1 MPRYYAGIGSR
12 DITDAER
19 ETILELAGVMAKK
32 DFIVYSGNAPG
43 SDVTFQEGSGG
54 NCVIFLPWNGF
65 GLDLY
70 HYKQNS
76 KAYYIVGDSKEGL
89 ESTRKYHPNY
99 YILSRGA
106 KALMNRNHHQVFGYD
121 IYPKVEFVVCCADP
135 KKSGHVSGGTGQA
148 VRIALDNN
156 IPVVNIRTS
165 GWRQE
170 LSNLI

>member
-1 MPRYYAGIGSR
+1 MPRYYAGIGTR
-12 DITDAER
+12 EITPDEH
-19 ETILELAGVMAKK
+19 ETIIDLAGVMASK

-43 SDVTFQEGSGG
+43 SDITFQEGSNGQ
-54 NCVIFLPWNGF
+54 CVIFLPWNGF
-65 GLDLY
+65 NQEMYNYRNSLA
-70 HYKQNS
+70 HYV
-76 KAYYIVGDSKEGL
+76 VGDSKDGL

-121 IYPKVEFVVCCADP
+121 IYPKVDFIVCCADP
-135 KKSGHVSGGTGQA
+135 ARNNHVKGGTGQA

-156 IPVVNIRTS
+156 IPVINLRKD
-165 GWRQE
+165 GWRQD